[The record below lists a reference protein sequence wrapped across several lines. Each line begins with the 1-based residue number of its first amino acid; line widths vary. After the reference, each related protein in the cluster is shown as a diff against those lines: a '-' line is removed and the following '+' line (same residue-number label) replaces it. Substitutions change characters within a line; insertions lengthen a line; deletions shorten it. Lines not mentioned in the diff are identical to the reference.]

1 MAPKPKDKGKRASSS
16 SMATLPPH
24 DTTRFATREA
34 ENRIGIG
41 HISLTIRVWQN
52 VTLVKE
58 FFFGIVESNAG
69 EYSYIKLQAI
79 RNAPLG
85 HDSGDKTMDDHP
97 IFGEE
102 EPSSSNQKRSHGPC
116 ISERVLLAPLPSH
129 FLECPLCHCMVDS
142 ELVEESEAKEK
153 LHGIGSRGFDNKFTI
168 RMCEF
173 MIEL

>member
-1 MAPKPKDKGKRASSS
+1 MVSFGLKQLQFDTDEGRFDFERLPLCSVTLDRPHRCSDRPRVVRRWRFMAPKPKDKGKRASSS
-16 SMATLPPH
+16 SMAILPPH

-69 EYSYIKLQAI
+69 EYPYIKLQSI

-85 HDSGDKTMDDHP
+85 HDSGDKMMDDHP

-102 EPSSSNQKRSHGPC
+102 EPSSSNQKRSHGRA
-116 ISERVLLAPLPSH
+116 SQSVYS
-129 FLECPLCHCMVDS
+129 
-142 ELVEESEAKEK
+142 
-153 LHGIGSRGFDNKFTI
+153 
-168 RMCEF
+168 
-173 MIEL
+173 